1 MRSLGTLVMVLAVT
15 AGAQAQSPSSRPLPD
30 WSGVWAMQGNTV
42 FDRASVQPP
51 TGRAGDAGVRE
62 APPYN
67 DEWEA
72 IYRRNIDRVKAGAFP
87 DPVST
92 CGTPHGFPRIMD
104 VVGLAIAGLLPD
116 DQKGVYAP
124 DGEGLDEARQV
135 LQAV

>member
-62 APPYN
+62 SPPYN

-72 IYRRNIDRVKAGAFP
+72 IYRRNIDRV
-87 DPVST
+87 
-92 CGTPHGFPRIMD
+92 
-104 VVGLAIAGLLPD
+104 
-116 DQKGVYAP
+116 
-124 DGEGLDEARQV
+124 
-135 LQAV
+135 